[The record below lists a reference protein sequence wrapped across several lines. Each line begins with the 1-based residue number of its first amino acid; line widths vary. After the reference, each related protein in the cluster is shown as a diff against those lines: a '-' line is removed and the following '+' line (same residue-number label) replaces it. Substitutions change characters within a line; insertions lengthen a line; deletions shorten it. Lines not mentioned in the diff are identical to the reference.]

1 MALIKL
7 ITDSYPLQSVKCDNC
22 GHIYVAHKLDAN
34 RDRKS
39 SLFSVGRCLIAGCS
53 CTSYADKI
61 KIMDEELL

>member
-7 ITDSYPLQSVKCDNC
+7 ITVSYPLQSVNCDNC
-22 GHIYVAHKLDAN
+22 GHIYVSHKLDAN
-34 RDRKS
+34 SDRKS
-39 SLFSVGRCLIAGCS
+39 SLFSVGRCLIEGCS

>member
-7 ITDSYPLQSVKCDNC
+7 ITDSYSLQSMNCDNC
-22 GHIYVAHKLDAN
+22 GHIYVVHKLDEN

-53 CTSYADKI
+53 CTSYVDNI
-61 KIMDEELL
+61 KIIDEELL